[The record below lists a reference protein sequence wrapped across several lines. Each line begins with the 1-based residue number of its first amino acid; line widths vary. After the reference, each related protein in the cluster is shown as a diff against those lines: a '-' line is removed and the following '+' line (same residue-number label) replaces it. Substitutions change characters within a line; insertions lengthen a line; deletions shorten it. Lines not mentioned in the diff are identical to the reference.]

1 MSLIPSLAKVSGNT
15 LISRLLGFV
24 RDLIMAQLFGADG
37 KTDAFLVAFKI
48 PNFFRRLFAEGAFAS
63 AFVPVLMEYRVRRGF
78 EELKALVDNLAG
90 TLGVI
95 LLLLTLVGVIGAPI
109 FILIFAPGFS
119 GEEGRMALAV
129 ESLRLTFPYLLFISL
144 TAFAGGILNVY
155 NRFGIPAFTPVLL
168 NLSIIGCAF
177 WLAPR
182 LAEPIVALAWGV
194 LIAGVAQLTLQLPFL
209 NRLGLLPRPKPAFRD
224 PGVRRV
230 LHLMLPALLGV
241 SVVQVNLLLNT
252 LLASFLPNGSISWL
266 YYADRLMEFPLGLL
280 GVALGAVIL
289 PNLAHRQAASSTEGF
304 SRTLDW
310 GLRLVLLLGVP
321 SGIGLLVLAEPI
333 MATLFQSAAF
343 DAQDVTM
350 AARGLMAYA
359 LGLVGFILIKVLA
372 PAYYARQ
379 DTRTP
384 VRIAVRVL
392 LVNIILNI
400 ALMLPLA
407 HAGLA
412 LATTLSA
419 SLNAWLLYAGLLRD
433 GIYQPLPGWR
443 TRLLRVLAACLL
455 MALILGFGTSSAG
468 DWLEMTRWDRVW
480 RLMGVIGAGAG
491 GYFLALWLLGI
502 GRRDFVE
509 DYPDFLV

>member
-1 MSLIPSLAKVSGNT
+1 LSLIPSLAKVSGNT
-15 LISRLLGFV
+15 LLSRLLGFA
-24 RDLIMAQLFGADG
+24 RDLVMAQLFGADG
-37 KTDAFLVAFKI
+37 KTDAFLVALKI

-63 AFVPVLMEYRVRRGF
+63 AFVPVLMEYRVKHGF
-78 EELKALVDNLAG
+78 DELKTLVDNLAG
-90 TLGVI
+90 SLGVALLLMTLAGVAGAPLFI
-95 LLLLTLVGVIGAPI
+95 LL
-109 FILIFAPGFS
+109 FAPGFS
-119 GEEGRMALAV
+119 GEGAKMALAV

-177 WLAPR
+177 WLSPH

-209 NRLGLLPRPKPAFRD
+209 NRLGLLPRPRPDFRD

-241 SVVQVNLLLNT
+241 SVIQVNLLLNT
-252 LLASFLPNGSISWL
+252 LVASFLPSGSISWL
-266 YYADRLMEFPLGLL
+266 YYSDRLMEFPLGLL
-280 GVALGAVIL
+280 GVALGTVIL
-289 PNLAHRQAASSTEGF
+289 PSLSRRQAEGATEGF

-310 GLRLVLLLGVP
+310 GLRLVLLLGLP
-321 SGIGLLVLAEPI
+321 AGIGLLLLAEPI

-343 DAQDVTM
+343 DAQDVVM
-350 AARGLMAYA
+350 ASRGLMAYS
-359 LGLVGFILIKVLA
+359 LGMVGFILIKVLA
-372 PAYYARQ
+372 PAYFARQ

-384 VRIAVRVL
+384 VKFAIRALI
-392 LVNIILNI
+392 VNIVLNL

-412 LATTLSA
+412 LATTVSA
-419 SLNAWLLYAGLLRD
+419 SLNAWLLYAGLRRE

-443 TRLLRVLAACLL
+443 TRFLRVSAACLL
-455 MALILGFGTSSAG
+455 MGFSLWFGSALAG
-468 DWLEMTRWDRVW
+468 EWLELTRWDKTW
-480 RLMGVIGAGAG
+480 RLLSIIGAGAG
-491 GYFLALWLLGI
+491 VYLLALWGLGI
-502 GRRDFVE
+502 RKRDFVE
-509 DYPDFLV
+509 GR